1 MYLDIAALYDTT
13 ALVKKGD
20 KGDLLGHT
28 GNVSISVPTA
38 QLISVGYV
46 VYFLLSKTN
55 FVAKCDFEL
64 MWEQHYQPFFLHFKC
79 SL

>member
-1 MYLDIAALYDTT
+1 MYLDIAALYDKT

-38 QLISVGYV
+38 QLTSVG
-46 VYFLLSKTN
+46 
-55 FVAKCDFEL
+55 
-64 MWEQHYQPFFLHFKC
+64 
-79 SL
+79 